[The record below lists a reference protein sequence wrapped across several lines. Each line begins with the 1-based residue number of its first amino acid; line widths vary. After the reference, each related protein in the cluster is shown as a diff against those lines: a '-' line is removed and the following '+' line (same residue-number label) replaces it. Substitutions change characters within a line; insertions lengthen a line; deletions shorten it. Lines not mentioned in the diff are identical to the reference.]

1 MSDEERL
8 KWLKEI
14 EKDIYVCSLES
25 TFADDSKSCAIHSAI
40 EELEKDT
47 SGVIEELEKI
57 KAEIDTLYGVYLS
70 RFTERL
76 IIKTDVMRILDE
88 HISELKGENNANS
101 NL

>member
-1 MSDEERL
+1 MTKLERL

-47 SGVIEELEKI
+47 SGVIEELEKVRA
-57 KAEIDTLYGVYLS
+57 K
-70 RFTERL
+70 
-76 IIKTDVMRILDE
+76 IIKKANSGQWSEPTIYGMQKAVFIIDNEL
-88 HISELKGENNANS
+88 SELKGEQE
-101 NL
+101 